1 MTSIYISDN
10 TRNTKTLEQIL
21 EQIPS
26 NIVEFPDKYKITGD
40 KLASATAWYMLYK
53 YLKEDYGI
61 DLAKEQVITKVNRKP
76 CVNGIFFNISHSFNI
91 SAVIISDHECGIDVE
106 MVNPKVDYELISR
119 RVLTKD
125 EYFTYLRQRRASYF
139 TMMWTKKETVF
150 KYKGTGIIM
159 GIFKELDT
167 SKVQTIQLDDSH
179 NNLYY
184 LSYLA
189 TEIVEVEDMKIV
201 II

>member
-1 MTSIYISDN
+1 
-10 TRNTKTLEQIL
+10 
-21 EQIPS
+21 
-26 NIVEFPDKYKITGD
+26 
-40 KLASATAWYMLYK
+40 
-53 YLKEDYGI
+53 
-61 DLAKEQVITKVNRKP
+61 
-76 CVNGIFFNISHSFNI
+76 
-91 SAVIISDHECGIDVE
+91 
-106 MVNPKVDYELISR
+106 
-119 RVLTKD
+119 
-125 EYFTYLRQRRASYF
+125 
-139 TMMWTKKETVF
+139 
-150 KYKGTGIIM
+150 M

>member
-1 MTSIYISDN
+1 MKRGKKLFSSKLSIWFVHN
-10 TRNTKTLEQIL
+10 
-21 EQIPS
+21 S
-26 NIVEFPDKYKITGD
+26 NAHKRVEKGSEFDESCFFDKINC
-40 KLASATAWYMLYK
+40 L
-53 YLKEDYGI
+53 I
-61 DLAKEQVITKVNRKP
+61 
-76 CVNGIFFNISHSFNI
+76 NGIFFNISHSFNI

-139 TMMWTKKETVF
+139 TKMKKKKETVF